1 MHITEMGK
9 IATKKTIIKLYFQ
22 TNHGIRTIAAMM
34 NMKKRKVETLP
45 YGRDIKQP
53 MEMCIGTLHG
63 GKVVQDGI

>member
-34 NMKKRKVETLP
+34 NMKKS
-45 YGRDIKQP
+45 DI
-53 MEMCIGTLHG
+53 
-63 GKVVQDGI
+63 GKIIQRHKKKHNIR